1 MLSELLKILFIYDNL
16 NIVTKSYI
24 IEKQKSEKSALSSHL
39 NFEVNFC
46 SYLEP
51 GIILH

>member
-1 MLSELLKILFIYDNL
+1 MWTFKNVVHLWQY

-24 IEKQKSEKSALSSHL
+24 IEKQKSEKSDLSNHM

-51 GIILH
+51 DIILH